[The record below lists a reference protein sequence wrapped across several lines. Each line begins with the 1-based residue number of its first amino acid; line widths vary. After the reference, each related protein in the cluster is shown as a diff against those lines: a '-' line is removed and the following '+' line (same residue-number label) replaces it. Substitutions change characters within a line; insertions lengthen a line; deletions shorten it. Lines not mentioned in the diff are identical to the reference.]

1 MIRPRGGPFVY
12 SPAELDAMKRD
23 IALCRELRVDGVVL
37 GILDSRNI
45 IDLANTSE
53 LVRHASGID
62 VTFHR
67 AFDLTPDPTQALE
80 SVIASG
86 CTRILTSG
94 HQPTAVEGANE
105 IASLITSAR
114 GRITILPGSGIR
126 SSNLAELARLTHAT
140 EFHSSARTKT
150 TPCNTGNVSTAFD
163 QSDVIDAVEIQ
174 RLRQL
179 TDSLQHP

>member
-1 MIRPRGGPFVY
+1 
-12 SPAELDAMKRD
+12 
-23 IALCRELRVDGVVL
+23 
-37 GILDSRNI
+37 
-45 IDLANTSE
+45 
-53 LVRHASGID
+53 
-62 VTFHR
+62 
-67 AFDLTPDPTQALE
+67 LTPDPTQALE

-126 SSNLAELARLTHAT
+126 SSNLAELSRLTHAT

-150 TPCNTGNVSTAFD
+150 TPGSTGNISTAFD
-163 QSDVIDAVEIQ
+163 QSDAIDAVEIQ

-179 TDSLQHP
+179 ADSLQHP